1 MSEPTLELL
10 TERLDRLEREHH
22 WWRRVG
28 LSLLLAT
35 VAIATLGQTPAP
47 GVPKVIQAERFLL
60 LDASGTIRGELGI
73 TDAGMPRLILRQL
86 GAVDEA
92 SFAEL
97 HPAGLA
103 LHEGKGL
110 PYLSMAPSGFSLYS
124 GNTQA
129 RITMRIGDESGPLL
143 SFSDESGATR
153 AALGRTRRQ
162 EERGGSLERL
172 PTYSSASYSLVL
184 LDKDGKVI
192 WETPPP
198 AFQWPEPAQR

>member
-1 MSEPTLELL
+1 MSERTLEILS
-10 TERLDRLEREHH
+10 ERLDRLERENS

-47 GVPKVIQAERFLL
+47 SVPKVIQAERFLL
-60 LDASGTIRGELGI
+60 LDAGGNVRGELGI
-73 TDAGMPRLILRQL
+73 TDAGMPRLLLRQP
-86 GAVDEA
+86 GAVEETA
-92 SFAEL
+92 FAEL

-103 LHEGKGL
+103 LHDGRGL
-110 PYLSMAPSGFSLYS
+110 PYLWMGPSGFSLYS
-124 GNTQA
+124 GTTQA
-129 RITMRIGDESGPLL
+129 RITMRIGDDNGPLL
-143 SFSDESGATR
+143 SFTDESGATR

-162 EERGGSLERL
+162 EERGGTLERL
-172 PTYSSASYSLVL
+172 PTYSLAPYSLVL

>member
-10 TERLDRLEREHH
+10 AERLVRLEREHH
-22 WWRRVG
+22 WWRRGG

-60 LDASGTIRGELGI
+60 LDASGAVRGELGI
-73 TDAGMPRLILRQL
+73 TDAGVPRLIVRQP
-86 GAVDEA
+86 GAAGDA
-92 SFAEL
+92 AFAEL

-103 LHEGKGL
+103 LHDGNGL
-110 PYLSMAPSGFSLYS
+110 PYLWMGASGFSLYS

-153 AALGRTRRQ
+153 AALGRTRRP
-162 EERGGSLERL
+162 EERVGIVEK
-172 PTYSSASYSLVL
+172 PPAFSLVL
-184 LDKDGKVI
+184 LDKDGKII
-192 WETPPP
+192 WEMPPP
-198 AFQWPEPAQR
+198 TFHWPEPAQR

>member
-10 TERLDRLEREHH
+10 AERLDRLEREHH

-47 GVPKVIQAERFLL
+47 VVPKVIQAERFLL
-60 LDASGTIRGELGI
+60 VDASGTVRGELGM
-73 TDAGMPRLILRQL
+73 TDAGVPRLIVRQP
-86 GAVDEA
+86 GATGDA

-97 HPAGLA
+97 HPGGLA
-103 LHEGKGL
+103 LHDGKGL
-110 PYLSMAPSGFSLYS
+110 PYLWMGPSGFSLYS
-124 GNTQA
+124 GTTQA
-129 RITMRIGDESGPLL
+129 RITMRIGDDNGPLL
-143 SFSDESGATR
+143 SFTDESGVTR

-162 EERGGSLERL
+162 EERGGMLER
-172 PTYSSASYSLVL
+172 PATYSFALYSLVM
-184 LDKDGKVI
+184 LDNDGKVI

-198 AFQWPEPAQR
+198 AFIWPEPAQR